1 MLLLNLLTTT
11 QKLWFFF
18 NVFETV
24 TPCAFFFFPKQ
35 RILHY
40 YRENTYLFPRLKSI
54 SHVFMLRKKS
64 ACFILPERITKE
76 RESKYQRFYCPIIE
90 IPHRCNTGHE
100 NNIWISGSSTI
111 SFSYWMI
118 FNLFWITILH
128 FSKIICE
135 KDHSLLLGTVSW
147 SYWW

>member
-24 TPCAFFFFPKQ
+24 TPCAFFFFSQAKNSSLLQ
-35 RILHY
+35 GKHI
-40 YRENTYLFPRLKSI
+40 SI
-54 SHVFMLRKKS
+54 SQIKINITCIYVEEKKCLLYTTRKNHKREGIQIS
-64 ACFILPERITKE
+64 EILLSHNRN
-76 RESKYQRFYCPIIE
+76 S
-90 IPHRCNTGHE
+90 HRCNTGHE

>member
-90 IPHRCNTGHE
+90 IPTDAIQG
-100 NNIWISGSSTI
+100 
-111 SFSYWMI
+111 M
-118 FNLFWITILH
+118 
-128 FSKIICE
+128 KIIYGFRALALSVF
-135 KDHSLLLGTVSW
+135 HIGW
-147 SYWW
+147 SSIYFGLPFFTLVRLYVKRTTAFY